1 MQIFENILVC
11 SFPLTAAAARR
22 SSRDAPINIKHRPVY
37 ARFFVSRRPH
47 THQQWHHIAFSSLIG
62 TYLRHAC
69 GGFGET
75 GTSASYVNQISHLF
89 DCIEMGQSYSFHNGD
104 VTFYNRY
111 VHAPYF
117 RVVHSNLYSLEP
129 AEYDMSRWSLIAGR
143 TCMYVSYI
151 LYTCTFS

>member
-1 MQIFENILVC
+1 MQSKIQYSVLYV
-11 SFPLTAAAARR
+11 
-22 SSRDAPINIKHRPVY
+22 
-37 ARFFVSRRPH
+37 FV
-47 THQQWHHIAFSSLIG
+47 LIYHVPSTFVVDTG
-62 TYLRHAC
+62 TYIRQAC

-129 AEYDMSRWSLIAGR
+129 AEYDMSR
-143 TCMYVSYI
+143 
-151 LYTCTFS
+151 